1 MIARRSWLGINSAHD
16 RIKSDTP
23 HVAKPDPRVYHLT
36 CDRMQLKPFEAVLL
50 DDVPANLEAARAVG
64 MQAVLHRGRRSR
76 LPSSMLCWTPRWRR
90 NRPDRAMTGVDVG
103 SQHRGKCRLLER

>member
-16 RIKSDTP
+16 RIKSETP

-64 MQAVLHRGRRSR
+64 MQAVLHRE
-76 LPSSMLCWTPRWRR
+76 TPESVAEL
-90 NRPDRAMTGVDVG
+90 NA
-103 SQHRGKCRLLER
+103 LLDSPVEAE